1 MIIVSS
7 VHFARKYLRD
17 ELLPTAFCPGCGN
30 GIVMNAL
37 LKALNELGYD
47 SLDGFAFVSGI
58 GCGAW
63 TISPYFKADTLHT
76 LHGRAIAYATGLKIA
91 NPNLNVVVMSGD
103 GDLSA
108 IGGNH
113 LIHAARRNMDL
124 IVIMINNFIYG
135 MTGGQVSPTTFEELT
150 TTTTPYGNPDPP
162 IDASEVVAAAGA
174 NYVARWTTAHVY
186 PLIRSIKEALNMDG
200 FRFIEVISQC
210 PTSFGRRIG
219 KPDPDELIKWFKT
232 ISEMTK
238 KGSLELNDG
247 SKIRIGQI
255 AKRNRPG
262 YISKL
267 KAIQNKAKGV

>member
-1 MIIVSS
+1 MAS

-30 GIVMNAL
+30 GIVMNAF
-37 LKALNELGYD
+37 LKALNELGYE

-91 NPNLNVVVMSGD
+91 NPKLNVVVMSGD

-113 LIHAARRNMDL
+113 LMHAARRNMDL

-135 MTGGQVSPTTFEELT
+135 MTGGQVSPTTFENLT

-162 IDASEVVAAAGA
+162 LDASEVVAAAGA
-174 NYVARWTTAHVY
+174 NYVARWTTAHVF
-186 PLIRSIKEALNMDG
+186 PLIHSIKEALKQEG

-219 KPDPDELIKWFKT
+219 KPDPDELIRWFKT
-232 ISEMTK
+232 ISEMSK
-238 KGSLELNDG
+238 KGNIELKDG
-247 SKIRIGQI
+247 SKIRIGKIIQ
-255 AKRNRPG
+255 RNRPG
-262 YISKL
+262 YISRL
-267 KAIQNKAKGV
+267 KEIQNKARSH